1 MEKYSP
7 EGHRKRLKEKYM
19 KSGYDAF
26 HEYEILEILLT
37 YSIPRKDVKPIA
49 KKLLEVFGSTGKI
62 FGADIKELIKV
73 EGIGESSAVFLKLM
87 GDIAKNSYK
96 ENLKDNDIL
105 NIKSKND
112 LISYLRGDIGFSKR
126 EEFKVLFLNSAN
138 NLIASETLFY
148 GTIDKSA
155 VYPREIVERVIKN
168 GAKSVVFAHNHPSGN
183 ISPSKQDIELTQHMY
198 DSLKTLDIR
207 LIDHIIITKDS
218 YFSFL
223 EEGLIEY

>member
-96 ENLKDNDIL
+96 ENLKDNDI
-105 NIKSKND
+105 
-112 LISYLRGDIGFSKR
+112 
-126 EEFKVLFLNSAN
+126 
-138 NLIASETLFY
+138 
-148 GTIDKSA
+148 
-155 VYPREIVERVIKN
+155 
-168 GAKSVVFAHNHPSGN
+168 
-183 ISPSKQDIELTQHMY
+183 
-198 DSLKTLDIR
+198 
-207 LIDHIIITKDS
+207 
-218 YFSFL
+218 
-223 EEGLIEY
+223 